1 MLNPRTIGSQDI
13 VYGPLVVGGPV
24 YHGDSF
30 ICGSAI
36 HAGIIKDLDRGC
48 GIVSRVGQRDN
59 FSTTQ
64 QNGIKSVEFD
74 SYFPLSFEFTRAEC
88 KGKDPRWFLLVIS
101 LVFTITLSLFT
112 TSPSLQFFIT
122 FTSLFAHVS
131 LISDPSGISNRSISV
146 LPELFSNFV
155 GRLLPAAFCA
165 VVLYWTCVK
174 HSLEGLT
181 TGTQFEKTV
190 LWVGGCWIGALN
202 NYTFDWIPL
211 QRLTG
216 HDLEQQP
223 GAKLSLAIIVVILA
237 MIVVQQVYYFRLERR
252 LLKYLALYGL
262 FVFTIIICLLL
273 PGLNLRIHHYVLA
286 LLLLPDTN
294 LQTRS
299 SLFFQGLLLGLFIN
313 GVARWGF
320 DSVLQTSRALCF
332 QPS

>member
-1 MLNPRTIGSQDI
+1 VLNPRTIGSQDI